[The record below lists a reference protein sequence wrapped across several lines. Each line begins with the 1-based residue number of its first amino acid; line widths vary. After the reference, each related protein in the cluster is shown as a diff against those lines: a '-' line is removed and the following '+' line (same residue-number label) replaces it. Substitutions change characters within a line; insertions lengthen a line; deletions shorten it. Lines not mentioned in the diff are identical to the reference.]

1 MGAPVQVDSSA
12 SLDLLV
18 LTCRDGDCLEQWSP
32 VPICKDGRTVV
43 ALSIEVCPRCG
54 SSSWEVTEVQVSG
67 SPTALARRHR
77 AGRRAH
83 RSSRS
88 GSCVR

>member
-32 VPICKDGRTVV
+32 VPVSKDGRTVV

-67 SPTALARRHR
+67 SPTALARRR

-88 GSCVR
+88 GSCDR